1 MFWILHGALCHFIER
16 SVALSKFATEFRQKN
31 GGHFFAKLEMDIQNE
46 GAGHTSNLHNCA
58 PYYTHI
64 LLKNQKN
71 RADTGSILYC
81 NNSPTRYFFVCQVP
95 PRLLPI
101 RMISP
106 FPFNNWSENSVALTD
121 TPSAWLKLL
130 RLRLGLFQQSAIFFW
145 ISSVFFPG

>member
-1 MFWILHGALCHFIER
+1 MPFDFKNQGFFEKKWEARQAGGMVGVSLQNSKWIYKTG
-16 SVALSKFATEFRQKN
+16 V
-31 GGHFFAKLEMDIQNE
+31 
-46 GAGHTSNLHNCA
+46 HTSNLHNRA

-81 NNSPTRYFFVCQVP
+81 NNSSTRYFFICQAP

-106 FPFNNWSENSVALTD
+106 FSFNNWSEYSVALTD
-121 TPSAWLKLL
+121 TPSA
-130 RLRLGLFQQSAIFFW
+130 
-145 ISSVFFPG
+145 